1 MRSMVV
7 LPLDACYYFEKQNEL
22 INDCI
27 PEFTVLNILWW
38 LIQLFCSVK
47 TIKKRIKIYFLIKV
61 STNVV

>member
-27 PEFTVLNILWW
+27 PEFTVLNILW
-38 LIQLFCSVK
+38 
-47 TIKKRIKIYFLIKV
+47 
-61 STNVV
+61 